1 MMYYTVYIHY
11 VDTHYVHD
19 VDTCYCLHDMLTHHV
34 HMMVCMLPLVIV
46 SALHYIHVYV
56 VMHVESKEQ

>member
-11 VDTHYVHD
+11 VDIHYVHD

-34 HMMVCMLPLVIV
+34 LHMMVCMLLRVIA
-46 SALHYIHVYV
+46 SALSTT
-56 VMHVESKEQ
+56 MDT